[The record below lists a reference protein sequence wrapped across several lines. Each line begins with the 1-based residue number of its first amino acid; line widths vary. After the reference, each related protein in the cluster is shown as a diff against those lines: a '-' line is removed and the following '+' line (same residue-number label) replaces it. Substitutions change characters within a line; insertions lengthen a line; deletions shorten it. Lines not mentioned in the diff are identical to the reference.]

1 MKNHYPHTRGGG
13 ALLATWAGTAAV
25 AAVFLGGSP
34 LAMAAAPAAG
44 SKIGNVASAS
54 YYDTDNKQQSSSSNS
69 VETTVLQVGSFSLD
83 SKITTATPLD
93 VINTK
98 AGSAGATIY
107 ASHVLTNTG
116 NGQDAFTIKV
126 DASGTPKFKTI
137 AVYADT
143 NGDGLPDGDPL
154 CTDSTSSGSIGCA
167 VSTPTS
173 VAGNVSGANNKYN
186 FVVAYTLPATATGTG
201 AYDIGKVT
209 VAPVASSVT
218 AYGYAATNQSVQVQ
232 DSVNL
237 TTSAAFSVSKSI
249 GAPNAGIYPPGALTG
264 TWPSAIGNNPSSGSK
279 SVAGA
284 SCATTWST
292 GLASTASC
300 TYITYTISYTNNG
313 AASGRFNLQDV
324 IGTGETAGL
333 TYVTGSAK
341 WSGNANTSAA
351 LSESSNSGF
360 TGADFNV
367 ATTGSVSTLTFVD
380 GAVAA
385 GGSGSLSFVVLVNSS
400 ATKGGDTTSNAVK
413 FNPLDA
419 TGANAASPALGSSP
433 STSNKSVFLV
443 AGSYGVAVGAAS
455 SATSSDAKDATA
467 GTPNATSTDAQTNAK
482 ATAGSSTS
490 FTHKVYNLGDDDIVN
505 VTVASSTFPTGTTF
519 RFYKAD
525 GTTELSDHNN
535 DGIPDTDTIKGGD
548 VATIVVKAFIPATTA
563 PNAAANYTLT
573 LLGTSVTDATKK
585 DAAKDTLVAVVGA
598 AVDLTNSKTG
608 VSNSGANADV
618 GQGPSAQPTLIN
630 ASVPAG
636 SWTTLDLWITNNDTQ
651 NNTYTLVSSGNSSL
665 SGSLPVG
672 WTVKYVTGAVA
683 KTACAAASGIDPSA
697 ISVNAGQQQ
706 ELTACISIPAT
717 QALTNQA
724 VYFRVRATGPGSDGT
739 VPVDTLYDQINV
751 IAAALTYSATIDPAG
766 GGSQVVPA
774 GSVTYAKTIS
784 AGGTGICQAGQVTVE
799 LGTGNADAAAGWSYA
814 MYANTTGT
822 LNPATDLVTAATV
835 PGPKP
840 GQPVYVWLK
849 VFAPGNAA
857 VNTYD
862 DATVT
867 VTFPESTAGAG
878 DSCGTVVGT
887 ARSTVVL
894 SQIVVSKLQALNATC
909 DATGLTTALANLTA
923 GSITAKP
930 GQCVVYQVTA
940 SNNSTSTVTNLSVSD
955 TVPTYTTWTASVQPA
970 TGCTSTNIVPTLGN
984 SGAATYDSASKKVSC
999 DSGANSNTV
1008 SPTATATLTFQ
1019 VQLDQ

>member
-1 MKNHYPHTRGGG
+1 VVKDERGREKLEEVDGVRPG
-13 ALLATWAGTAAV
+13 DVLEYRAVYRNVSKQALKGV
-25 AAVFLGGSP
+25 AANLP
-34 LAMAAAPAAG
+34 LPEG
-44 SKIGNVASAS
+44 LEYVAR
-54 YYDTDNKQQSSSSNS
+54 
-69 VETTVLQVGSFSLD
+69 
-83 SKITTATPLD
+83 TAQPGKGAQFALKADGAYEAEPL
-93 VINTK
+93 
-98 AGSAGATIY
+98 
-107 ASHVLTNTG
+107 
-116 NGQDAFTIKV
+116 
-126 DASGTPKFKTI
+126 
-137 AVYADT
+137 
-143 NGDGLPDGDPL
+143 
-154 CTDSTSSGSIGCA
+154 IGCA

-419 TGANAASPALGSSP
+419 TGANAASPVLGSSP

-467 GTPNATSTDAQTNAK
+467 GTPNATSTDSQSNAK

-697 ISVNAGQQQ
+697 ISVIGSRIFGQPSWSSQ
-706 ELTACISIPAT
+706 PP
-717 QALTNQA
+717 
-724 VYFRVRATGPGSDGT
+724 RASRSNSHPRGC
-739 VPVDTLYDQINV
+739 
-751 IAAALTYSATIDPAG
+751 AKFWYSGA
-766 GGSQVVPA
+766 
-774 GSVTYAKTIS
+774 S
-784 AGGTGICQAGQVTVE
+784 AGMKRLSLETLKSKERRIGALQNFRGCRTG
-799 LGTGNADAAAGWSYA
+799 
-814 MYANTTGT
+814 
-822 LNPATDLVTAATV
+822 
-835 PGPKP
+835 
-840 GQPVYVWLK
+840 
-849 VFAPGNAA
+849 
-857 VNTYD
+857 
-862 DATVT
+862 
-867 VTFPESTAGAG
+867 
-878 DSCGTVVGT
+878 
-887 ARSTVVL
+887 RSTCVRVHDDL
-894 SQIVVSKLQALNATC
+894 PRHSSKAFDACHGWVQWNGRTC
-909 DATGLTTALANLTA
+909 
-923 GSITAKP
+923 IE
-930 GQCVVYQVTA
+930 TA
-940 SNNSTSTVTNLSVSD
+940 S
-955 TVPTYTTWTASVQPA
+955 
-970 TGCTSTNIVPTLGN
+970 
-984 SGAATYDSASKKVSC
+984 SASRVAPW
-999 DSGANSNTV
+999 D
-1008 SPTATATLTFQ
+1008 
-1019 VQLDQ
+1019 